1 MHKYQTTMFKNLLFA
16 LAGATSAYII
26 TAVNKHAVDY
36 TSELLG
42 LKKASVTKYK
52 TSKKKGLH
60 KTIGKKLSAHNSAPS
75 LAAASKAKGK
85 KLSAHKAAPSPTAVR
100 KVKAKELIAHKPAP
114 GPAAASKAKG
124 TELSADKAA
133 PSPTAVRKVKA
144 KEPAKPKK
152 ASKRITK
159 VAEGVVSSPQKLVE
173 ERQVSEENIEG
184 CVSNIERHYKI
195 LTFVKPQKDEDVV
208 GATKGEAEVIFV
220 LRKEGRLLS
229 LFDIRDCAI
238 GNTIV
243 LDKHVIPN
251 QSCTWIIQMDVAVV
265 ADAKVICLDVMS
277 LLASADNKTSHGYVV
292 QGEMVDIV
300 KKCVEKVRQ
309 MHADNRK

>member
-1 MHKYQTTMFKNLLFA
+1 MHKYQTTMFDILLFA
-16 LAGATSAYII
+16 LGATSACIVA
-26 TAVNKHAVDY
+26 TVNKHAVDY
-36 TSELLG
+36 TRELLG
-42 LKKASVTKYK
+42 LKKARDTKYK

-60 KTIGKKLSAHNSAPS
+60 KTIAKKLSAHNSAPS

-85 KLSAHKAAPSPTAVR
+85 KLSAP
-100 KVKAKELIAHKPAP
+100 
-114 GPAAASKAKG
+114 AASKAKG
-124 TELSADKAA
+124 TKLSADKAA

-144 KEPAKPKK
+144 KEPAKPKQ

-184 CVSNIERHYKI
+184 SASNIERHYKI

-208 GATKGEAEVIFV
+208 GATKGEAEVMFV
-220 LRKEGRLLS
+220 LGKEGRRLS
-229 LFDIRDCAI
+229 LLDIRDGAI
-238 GNTIV
+238 GNTNV

>member
-1 MHKYQTTMFKNLLFA
+1 MHKYQTTMFDILLFA
-16 LAGATSAYII
+16 LGATSACIVA
-26 TAVNKHAVDY
+26 TVNKHAVDY
-36 TSELLG
+36 TRELLG
-42 LKKASVTKYK
+42 LKKARDTKYK

-60 KTIGKKLSAHNSAPS
+60 KTIAKKLSAHNSAPS

-85 KLSAHKAAPSPTAVR
+85 KLSAHK
-100 KVKAKELIAHKPAP
+100 PAP

-124 TELSADKAA
+124 TELSAHKAA

-144 KEPAKPKK
+144 KEPAKPKQ

-184 CVSNIERHYKI
+184 SVSNIERHYKI

-208 GATKGEAEVIFV
+208 GATKGEAEVMFV
-220 LRKEGRLLS
+220 LGKEGRRLS
-229 LFDIRDCAI
+229 LLDIRDGAI
-238 GNTIV
+238 GNTNV

-251 QSCTWIIQMDVAVV
+251 QSCTWIIQMDEAVV
-265 ADAKVICLDVMS
+265 ADAKLICLDVMS
-277 LLASADNKTSHGYVV
+277 LLASADNKTSHGYVL